1 VIRVDGDVNH
11 PDDAA
16 SRRWREVCDSI
27 SDKICQPTFYPLRPN
42 VRPFLFYAYNPSWEQ
57 PLDFT
62 AKEFTMLYVG
72 HSKSRWQPMRRLLQ
86 VIEPARRE
94 LGRIGLVGHGWD
106 STPRWAAKMQIEHI
120 YYTDKAY
127 LRRIGVD
134 VLPAVSFDKVIAW
147 MSKATFNPVLVRP
160 TFAQMRLVTPRFFET
175 PAASTIPLFLLD
187 EAHVRLLYGPEAL
200 ELRLPDEGAEEKIVD
215 AVRRPQYYG
224 DIVRRIRRHLSEQHS
239 HRARLQRLIEI
250 IES

>member
-1 VIRVDGDVNH
+1 MERV
-11 PDDAA
+11 
-16 SRRWREVCDSI
+16 
-27 SDKICQPTFYPLRPN
+27 LR
-42 VRPFLFYAYNPSWEQ
+42 A
-57 PLDFT
+57 
-62 AKEFTMLYVG
+62 
-72 HSKSRWQPMRRLLQ
+72 
-86 VIEPARRE
+86 IEPARVK
-94 LGRIGLVGHGWD
+94 LGRIGVVGHGWG
-106 STPRWAAKMQIEHI
+106 STPPWATRMQIEDV
-120 YYTDKAY
+120 YYTDRGY
-127 LRRIGVD
+127 LRQLNVD

-175 PAASTIPLFLLD
+175 SAASTIPLFLLD

-215 AVRRPQYYG
+215 VVRRPQYYG